1 MRLNWNKTPCW
12 FLQKA
17 AFFGASML
25 EIILSG
31 EAIASCWRVGEFAGF
46 SARSDSSYR
55 TEPDGFGARVFLL
68 TVSDVASSIRMEKGQ
83 SFEGIRCL
91 KLNSFSILCIGGTD
105 EAVSSE
111 TWSVDVSQSRA
122 FHTKTIS
129 GYGPFDGGNLFIGRV
144 LGRC

>member
-1 MRLNWNKTPCW
+1 MRLDCNKRPCW

-17 AFFGASML
+17 AFFGAFL
-25 EIILSG
+25 LGIILSG

-55 TEPDGFGARVFLL
+55 IEPDGFSSRVFLL
-68 TVSDVASSIRMEKGQ
+68 TISDGVSSIRMANGQ
-83 SFEGIRCL
+83 HFEGIRCE
-91 KLNSFSILCIGGTD
+91 KLNAFSILCNGRRGDAI
-105 EAVSSE
+105 SLE

-129 GYGPFDGGNLFIGRV
+129 GYGSFDGGNLFIGRIV
-144 LGRC
+144 GRC